1 MVVGLQDFIVSPS
14 PLGTNCVFE
23 LIGTCLGLGLEGLG
37 TELDIYHHY
46 HIHRKYHFLE
56 ALFKVSV
63 AISCRSFMKLLSLQL
78 SQLQLTVTQLQMS
91 TVSTFQQS
99 VVTHQ
104 TIHLPARK
112 LTTLNKISC
121 EKIWLKRV
129 VLGVILSS
137 GMIQSVG

>member
-1 MVVGLQDFIVSPS
+1 MIRCFGVVVVGLQDFIVSPS
-14 PLGTNCVFE
+14 HLWTNWVFE
-23 LIGTCLGLGLEGLG
+23 LIGTCLGLGLESYG
-37 TELDIYHHY
+37 TGLDIYHHY
-46 HIHRKYHFLE
+46 HIHRNYHFQE

-63 AISCRSFMKLLSLQL
+63 AISCHSFMKLLSLQL

-104 TIHLPARK
+104 TIHLPVRK

-121 EKIWLKRV
+121 EKK
-129 VLGVILSS
+129 
-137 GMIQSVG
+137 